1 MALIVDIAEAVVVE
15 LNAGQFSQAF
25 TAQRLYRPQFDLAE
39 MQDLHVT
46 VVPKGIETSIASRS
60 SVQCDVSVDVAV
72 QKKLQTEDA
81 DEIDP
86 LMNLVE
92 EIADFFRGRKLS
104 QYPRAS
110 WIATANEP
118 VYSPGHLE
126 ELRQF
131 TSVLTVTFR
140 VMR

>member
-1 MALIVDIAEAVVVE
+1 MALIVDIADAVVVE
-15 LNAGQFSQAF
+15 LNAGEFTQTF
-25 TAQRLYRPQFDLAE
+25 TARRLYRPQFDLVE
-39 MQDLHVT
+39 MVDLHVT
-46 VVPKGIETSIASRS
+46 VVPKGIEIGIASRS
-60 SVQCDVSVDVAV
+60 GVQCDVSVDVAV

-81 DEIDP
+81 AEIDP

-92 EIADFFRGRKLS
+92 EIADFFRQRKLS

>member
-1 MALIVDIAEAVVVE
+1 MALIVDIAEAVVAE
-15 LNAGQFSQAF
+15 LNAGEFSQAF
-25 TAQRLYRPQFDLAE
+25 SAQRLYRPQFDLAE
-39 MQDLHVT
+39 MKDLHVT
-46 VVPKGIETSIASRS
+46 VVPKGVATSIASRS
-60 SVQCDVSVDVAV
+60 GVQCDVSVDVAV
-72 QKKLQTEDA
+72 QKKLESESS

-92 EIADFFRGRKLS
+92 EIADFFRQRKLS
-104 QYPRAS
+104 QYPKAS
-110 WIATANEP
+110 WVATANEP

-140 VMR
+140 VVK

>member
-15 LNAGQFSQAF
+15 LNAGEFSQEF
-25 TAQRLYRPQFDLAE
+25 TAVRLYRPQFDHAE
-39 MQDLHVT
+39 MHELHET
-46 VVPKGIETSIASRS
+46 VVPKGVATSIASRS
-60 SVQCDVSVDVAV
+60 GVQCDVSVDVAV
-72 QKKLQTEDA
+72 QKKLASEGNA
-81 DEIDP
+81 EIDP
-86 LMNLVE
+86 LMGLVE

-104 QYPRAS
+104 EYPRAS
-110 WIATANEP
+110 WVATANEP

>member
-1 MALIVDIAEAVVVE
+1 MALIVDIAEAVVAE
-15 LNAGQFSQAF
+15 LNAGEFSQAF
-25 TAQRLYRPQFDLAE
+25 SAQRLYRPQFDLAE
-39 MQDLHVT
+39 MKDLHVT
-46 VVPKGIETSIASRS
+46 VVPKGVATSIASRS
-60 SVQCDVSVDVAV
+60 GVQCDVSVDVAV
-72 QKKLQTEDA
+72 QKKLASEGNA
-81 DEIDP
+81 EIDP
-86 LMNLVE
+86 LMGLVE

-104 QYPRAS
+104 EYPRAS
-110 WIATANEP
+110 WVATANEP

>member
-1 MALIVDIAEAVVVE
+1 MALIVDIAEAVVAE
-15 LNAGQFSQAF
+15 LNGGTFSQSF

-46 VVPKGIETSIASRS
+46 VVPRGIETSIASRS
-60 SVQCDVSVDVAV
+60 GVQCDVSVDVAV
-72 QKKLQTEDA
+72 QKKLQTETSA
-81 DEIDP
+81 EIDP
-86 LMNLVE
+86 LMALVE

-104 QYPRAS
+104 ECPRAS

-140 VMR
+140 VVR

>member
-15 LNAGQFSQAF
+15 LNAGEFSQAF
-25 TAQRLYRPQFDLAE
+25 AAQRLYRPQFDLAE
-39 MQDLHVT
+39 MADLHVT

-60 SVQCDVSVDVAV
+60 GVQCDVSVDVAV

-86 LMNLVE
+86 LMSLVE

-104 QYPRAS
+104 QCPKAS
-110 WIATANEP
+110 WVATANEP
-118 VYSPGHLE
+118 VYSPAHLE